1 MIAVLLA
8 TLAVG
13 AVSAVSPVTPVEPYL
28 VALTATTSY
37 HPLPLGIAAALGQT
51 GPKVAMFLA
60 TRGVIHSPRLN
71 RWLAKRTATRPTVD
85 GRPQPGRVRR
95 AVSSIAARLPQGLR
109 VRLKVWFDWVAR
121 EHRRLYEPA
130 FLVPTL
136 FASAIVGIPPL
147 LVTTVLAGG
156 TKMRAVVFA
165 AVCFVGRSIR
175 FAALAMMPGLFLN

>member
-1 MIAVLLA
+1 VIAVLLA

-13 AVSAVSPVTPVEPYL
+13 ALSAVSPVTPIEPYL

-37 HPLPLGIAAALGQT
+37 HPVPLGIAAALGQT

-60 TRGVIHSPRLN
+60 ARGVIRSPRLN
-71 RWLAKRTATRPTVD
+71 RWLAKRTANRPAVQ
-85 GRPQPGRVRR
+85 GQPRPGRMRR
-95 AVSSIAARLPQGLR
+95 AASSVAGRLPQGLR
-109 VRLKVWFDWVAR
+109 GRLRIWSDWVAR

-136 FASAIVGIPPL
+136 LASAVVGMPPL

-156 TKMRAVVFA
+156 TKMRTSVFAVV
-165 AVCFVGRSIR
+165 CLVGRSIR
-175 FAALAMMPGLFLN
+175 FVALAMMPGLFLD